1 MVAGGNGVACPDDW
15 FELIKNEFDYMY
27 EEGKAGRPAMM
38 LTSHLLS
45 TVTTHTRIIGKPARL
60 MALKK

>member
-38 LTSHLLS
+38 
-45 TVTTHTRIIGKPARL
+45 
-60 MALKK
+60 

>member
-27 EEGKAGRPAMM
+27 EEGKAGRPAMIVVM
-38 LTSHLLS
+38 VISADKSL
-45 TVTTHTRIIGKPARL
+45 A
-60 MALKK
+60 